1 LGCGANFAKQ
11 FVANNTRHKLAA
23 VNLSIVNIA
32 VVNFTVNIAVVNFTV
47 VHLTVVHL
55 TNPVDDSRH
64 QLKHD
69 PDHHDAN
76 HADLKR

>member
-11 FVANNTRHKLAA
+11 FVANNTGHKLAA
-23 VNLSIVNIA
+23 VNLSIVNISF
-32 VVNFTVNIAVVNFTV
+32 VNFA
-47 VHLTVVHL
+47 VVHL
-55 TNPVDDSRH
+55 TNPIDDSRH
-64 QLKHD
+64 QLKYD